1 MASSDIQNYNRQLG
15 NGPIDRKL
23 LAAAADGLSPI
34 EMSRAINNVIP
45 PEQCAQRVREIL
57 ESRNW
62 LTFFEQEQLTL
73 ESINE
78 ILANLRQWTTAGSL
92 DHIKVAL
99 SALKM
104 KLEVV
109 GKNKISPEE
118 AANIIREGQGRIM
131 LAAIQTAMMSAADE
145 LGRRYPMVPTEEV
158 HEVFLLALPGAVDT
172 VERRIEQK

>member
-1 MASSDIQNYNRQLG
+1 MPSEIQQYDRGLG

-23 LAAAADGLSPI
+23 LAAAADGLSPL
-34 EMSRAINNVIP
+34 EMSRAVNGKIP
-45 PEQCAQRVREIL
+45 PEQCAQRVRDIL

-62 LTFFEQEQLTL
+62 LTYFEQEQLTL

-78 ILANLRQWTTAGSL
+78 ILANLRQWTTVGSL

-104 KLEVV
+104 KLDVV
-109 GKNKISPEE
+109 SKNKISPEE

-131 LAAIQTAMMSAADE
+131 LAAIQAAMITAAEE
-145 LGRRYPMVPTEEV
+145 LGRRYPEVPVEEV
-158 HEVFLLALPGAVDT
+158 HDVFLMALPGAVDV